1 MYNIHVCIELAVWC
15 YGEEA
20 AAIVQAESDAGKASM
35 HNAGGEELISLSGHR
50 ASVGVRGKME
60 QEVHATPR
68 PEHTRSSIWW
78 LEVNIFKCLVLD
90 GL

>member
-1 MYNIHVCIELAVWC
+1 
-15 YGEEA
+15 
-20 AAIVQAESDAGKASM
+20 M